1 PGLGEA
7 DLAAGALDRRQLRMQ
22 GEAVI
27 GELVLARQLR
37 GGEVADR
44 QLQLQVELAFAD
56 GAHRL
61 GKAAGHALYRRR
73 VDEFEKVAGISV
85 RLAADDDQ
93 PLARD
98 QARNTDAHVRE
109 LRAQQ
114 RAAAAD
120 DLHPV
125 ALEQQLAVDVVDE
138 RPAVGVVQHALRSE
152 EHTSELQS
160 RVDLVCR
167 LLLEKTKTMETPTT
181 TLSATRTLP

>member
-1 PGLGEA
+1 
-7 DLAAGALDRRQLRMQ
+7 MQ
-22 GEAVI
+22 GEAVV

-138 RPAVGVVQHALRSE
+138 RPAAGVVQHALFDAR
-152 EHTSELQS
+152 
-160 RVDLVCR
+160 
-167 LLLEKTKTMETPTT
+167 
-181 TLSATRTLP
+181 